1 MARNGELRKLLEQKL
16 GVGQAQL
23 YKNAKEFS
31 DSLSIST
38 GDAIL
43 VLAVKNHINL
53 HKIGVDLPVGKL
65 DQIRG
70 LLPYVPTTN
79 TATSAPQK
87 SDGKRSA
94 PKVKKVFKVKLEKAK
109 DDPILDKTTR
119 AEIETMVPVYQTLSE
134 LENSI
139 RQFIVRVL
147 KAKHGKDWWEKKA
160 PGTPKEQVAKR
171 MKDDQINAWHQKRSA
186 NPIDYLDLNQ
196 LPALVRATQA
206 DFVDAFF
213 PSTEWFQQ
221 FIDEVYRSRCV
232 VCHMNPL
239 TQNNV
244 DGVALRFNQW
254 QELVKAKIAD
264 VEKLELPNENRVEP
278 TPHATASI

>member
-1 MARNGELRKLLEQKL
+1 MARNGDLRKLLEKKL
-16 GVGQAQL
+16 NVKQAQL
-23 YKNAKEFS
+23 YRIAQEVAN
-31 DSLSIST
+31 SLSIST
-38 GDAIL
+38 GDAML
-43 VLAVKNHINL
+43 VLAAKNQINL
-53 HKIGVDLPVGKL
+53 HKHGGNLPAGKL

-70 LLPYVPTTN
+70 LLPYLPATAQATAAPTVPSGRN
-79 TATSAPQK
+79 GRRGAARP
-87 SDGKRSA
+87 KR
-94 PKVKKVFKVKLEKAK
+94 VFKVKLEKPEN
-109 DDPILDKTTR
+109 DPIVDR
-119 AEIETMVPVYQTLSE
+119 ATLAEMEAMVPVYQTLYQ

-139 RQFIVRVL
+139 RQFIARVL
-147 KAKHGKDWWEKKA
+147 KAKHGKDWWDKKA
-160 PGTPKEQVAKR
+160 PQTPKEQVAKR

-196 LPALVRATQA
+196 LPALVRAAQS

-244 DGVALRFNQW
+244 DGVGLRFNQW
-254 QELVKAKIAD
+254 EELVKVKAD
-264 VEKLELPNENRVEP
+264 DLKKLENS
-278 TPHATASI
+278 ASTAPAAIPVG